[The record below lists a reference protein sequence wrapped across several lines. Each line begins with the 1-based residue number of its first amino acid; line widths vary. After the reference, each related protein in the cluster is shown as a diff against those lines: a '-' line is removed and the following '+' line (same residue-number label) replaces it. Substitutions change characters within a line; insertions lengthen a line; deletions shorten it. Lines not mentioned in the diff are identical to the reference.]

1 MTDITKT
8 HLEPTLIAPETF
20 LIHDHEGEGTA
31 PVCVPLNTMVIRGA
45 EPVVVDTGMA
55 ENREQYLADV
65 FSLVEPEDIR
75 WVFISHDDVD
85 HTGNLNALMDR
96 ACNATLVINWFMT
109 TRMGAS
115 LEVPPTRQ
123 RWVGD
128 GEGLDVGDRVL
139 QAVRPPI
146 FDSPTTRGLYDPT
159 TGVYWSSDSFATP
172 MPHPMATVAEL
183 DDEFWLGGMTMFD
196 NYVSPWLDLVDDAKF
211 QATVDRVAG
220 AAAHDAR
227 RLPHAGRQRH
237 PRGQGHREHPPL
249 PRRHLRPRARPDH
262 PRAHPGDLRRGRRVV
277 AAPTLSAWL
286 PRTSPPRTWWPP
298 SRPSSPTPSWPPRA
312 SAWHRTSRPS
322 ASAWASSSRSPRPTP
337 TCPSTR
343 WRSCSSTPPTS
354 RAWPPCASSTSRRAA
369 RSTTTPAATATTST
383 SAATTASPP
392 GTWSTA
398 PHPG

>member
-1 MTDITKT
+1 MSDITKT

-183 DDEFWLGGMTMFD
+183 DDEFWLGRHDHVRQLRQPLARPGGRRQVPGD
-196 NYVSPWLDLVDDAKF
+196 GRPH
-211 QATVDRVAG
+211 RG
-220 AAAHDAR
+220 AAAHDAG

-237 PRGQGHREHPPL
+237 PRRQGHREHPPL

-262 PRAHPGDLRRGRRVV
+262 PRAHPGHL
-277 AAPTLSAWL
+277 
-286 PRTSPPRTWWPP
+286 
-298 SRPSSPTPSWPPRA
+298 
-312 SAWHRTSRPS
+312 
-322 ASAWASSSRSPRPTP
+322 
-337 TCPSTR
+337 
-343 WRSCSSTPPTS
+343 
-354 RAWPPCASSTSRRAA
+354 RRAA
-369 RSTTTPAATATTST
+369 AAA
-383 SAATTASPP
+383 
-392 GTWSTA
+392 
-398 PHPG
+398 